1 MNLNFKKDLLPHMV
15 VIFIFWLSTA
25 LYFQPAVFG
34 GKSLKQGD
42 AVTWTGNS
50 KEISDH
56 RAAFNEEPLWTNSM
70 FGGMPA
76 YTISVIYNGEI
87 LEYLEN
93 TSRWVLP
100 YPISIIFVSLI
111 CFYIF
116 CLSLQMSP
124 IAAAFGAFAFTLFSF
139 NIVSI
144 EAGHNSKVRAM
155 TLAPLVLA
163 GMVYAFRKKWL
174 LGLTLMALGIAMQ
187 IRSGHYQISY
197 YLGFLVAFYGISEF
211 VYSVMA
217 GKVKDFAIAALVLT
231 LGGGLGVATNAG
243 RLMTLLEYSPY
254 SMRGKPELTIKDANK
269 PKDGGLDKDYVFS
282 WSNAKMETFTLLIP
296 HFFGGSSSE
305 TVAKKSAVGDFF
317 ASVNQ
322 SVEQFPYYWGDQP
335 FTSGPV
341 YAGAVVIFLFVLGLF
356 IVEGRYKWWLL
367 VATAFS
373 IILTWGRNFEEL
385 NYFLFDTLPGY
396 NKFRAVTMAIFIAQF
411 SIAALASFALAKLF
425 EPQTIDKLDKKLYYS
440 TGIVGGLCFIF
451 WFMPSIAGDFT
462 TPNDSQITGA
472 GYPADVTQRI
482 MSALYQDRED
492 MLSADAFR
500 SLFLI
505 LIAAALVF
513 AIYRSWIKPLYATL
527 AIGFLGFFDL
537 WQVDKRYLNKDNFEK
552 SFWAD
557 QFQPSA
563 ADLLILKDKGLNNR
577 VLNLN
582 NPFNESKTS
591 YFHKSIGG
599 YSPVKIRRYQD
610 LIENDLTLEIQ
621 DVGNQIRNA
630 SKGETPFTLDFL
642 KNERILNMLNTKY
655 IKANEEE
662 NGVIPN
668 SFALGNAWFVQNIQ
682 LVKSPDEEMAATR
695 TFDPATTALVD
706 QNKFKV
712 SQTSFSPG
720 GTAKLLEAKSNYL
733 KYNTENAADGLLVF
747 SEIYYAE
754 GWTATIDGKESPF
767 VRANYVLR
775 AMEVPKGKHEI
786 VFKFE
791 PKSFVYGNKISLFSS
806 IAVVLLLGF
815 TAFYSLKSKKEDE
828 IE

>member
-1 MNLNFKKDLLPHMV
+1 MNIDFKKDLLPHLV
-15 VIFIFWLSTA
+15 VIFIFWLATA
-25 LYFQPAVFG
+25 IYFQPAVFG

-50 KEISDH
+50 KEIIDH
-56 RAAFNEEPLWTNSM
+56 RKNFNEEPLWTNSM

-76 YTISVIYNGEI
+76 YTISVYYSGEV
-87 LEYLEN
+87 LEYVEDL
-93 TSRWVLP
+93 SKWVLP

-155 TLAPLVLA
+155 TMAPLVLA

-174 LGLTLMALGIAMQ
+174 LGITLVAFGMAMQ

-197 YLGFLVAFYGISEF
+197 YLGVLVVFYGISEF
-211 VYSVMA
+211 IYAIIS
-217 GKVKDFAIAALVLT
+217 GKIKDFVIAVVVLT
-231 LGGGLGVATNAG
+231 AGASLGVAANAG

-254 SMRGKPELTIKDANK
+254 SMRGKPELTVKDANK

-305 TVAKKSAVGDFF
+305 TVAKKSAIGDFF
-317 ASVNQ
+317 SANNQ
-322 SVEQFPYYWGDQP
+322 AVEQFPYYWGDQP

-341 YAGAVVIFLFVLGLF
+341 YAGAIVVFLFVLGLF
-356 IVEGRYKWWLL
+356 IVDGRYKWWLL
-367 VATAFS
+367 AATSVS
-373 IILTWGRNFEEL
+373 IMLTWGRNFEEL

-396 NKFRAVTMAIFIAQF
+396 NKFRAVTMSIFIAQF
-411 SIAALASFALAKLF
+411 SIATLAAFALARLF
-425 EPQTIDKLDKKLYYS
+425 EPLTIENLDKKLYYS
-440 TGIVGGLCFIF
+440 TGIVGGLCLIF
-451 WFMPSIAGDFT
+451 WIMPSLAGDFT

-500 SLFLI
+500 SMFLVLLAAGLVFI
-505 LIAAALVF
+505 LIKGWL
-513 AIYRSWIKPLYATL
+513 KPMYATL
-527 AIGFLGFFDL
+527 AIGLLGFFDL

-552 SFWAD
+552 SFWVD

-563 ADLLILKDKGLNNR
+563 ADLVILKDKGLNNR

-610 LIENDLTLEIQ
+610 LIENDLTAEIQ

-630 SKGETPFTLDFL
+630 GKSETGFTLDFL

-662 NGVIPN
+662 NGVISN
-668 SFALGNAWFVQNIQ
+668 KYALGNAWFVQNVQ

-695 TFDPATTALVD
+695 TFDPASTALVD

-712 SQTSFSPG
+712 SQTSFSTG
-720 GTAKLLEAKSNYL
+720 GSAKLIEAKGNYL

-767 VRANYVLR
+767 IRANYVLR

-786 VFKFE
+786 IFKFE
-791 PKSFVYGNKISLFSS
+791 PKSFVVGNRISLFSS
-806 IAVVLLLGF
+806 IGVILLLGF
-815 TAFYSLKSKKEDE
+815 TAFWSLKGKKEE
-828 IE
+828 S